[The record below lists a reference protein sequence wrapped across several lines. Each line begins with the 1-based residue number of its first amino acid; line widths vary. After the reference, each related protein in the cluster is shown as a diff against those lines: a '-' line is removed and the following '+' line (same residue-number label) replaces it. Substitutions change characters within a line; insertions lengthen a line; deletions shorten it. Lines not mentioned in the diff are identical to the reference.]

1 MKPRAFSW
9 IDVLLLLAAA
19 GGLAFFMI
27 QHRSAGTLAAENARL
42 SERIEAREKRGELAG
57 EEGEMGLS
65 AKSLVRIS
73 GLSFVASAEKDLE
86 FRIFFSP
93 HPSGMARR
101 GCLPC

>member
-42 SERIEAREKRGELAG
+42 SERIEAKLLFPRHREELGKHAAGGAGEAALAG
-57 EEGEMGLS
+57 GDQIKRPPKIE
-65 AKSLVRIS
+65 
-73 GLSFVASAEKDLE
+73 
-86 FRIFFSP
+86 SP
-93 HPSGMARR
+93 EA
-101 GCLPC
+101 